1 VYYFFLAVVVIRYE
15 TTATARWALLFIVRA
30 FFNDTITVAVW
41 TGFHVCA
48 SWGCYHT
55 PATSFDGAFSDSATA
70 ETFAVEFDGIAAPT
84 VKPQPMTDELMT
96 AAQAATLKQLAQD
109 AYELDAFKPN
119 LTRPEADKR
128 IAMLTAKLK
137 LLDGPPHTL

>member
-1 VYYFFLAVVVIRYE
+1 MVLFRQRDSRNIRGG
-15 TTATARWALLFIVRA
+15 
-30 FFNDTITVAVW
+30 VW
-41 TGFHVCA
+41 RKSA
-48 SWGCYHT
+48 
-55 PATSFDGAFSDSATA
+55 PA
-70 ETFAVEFDGIAAPT
+70 
-84 VKPQPMTDELMT
+84 VKP
-96 AAQAATLKQLAQD
+96 LAQD